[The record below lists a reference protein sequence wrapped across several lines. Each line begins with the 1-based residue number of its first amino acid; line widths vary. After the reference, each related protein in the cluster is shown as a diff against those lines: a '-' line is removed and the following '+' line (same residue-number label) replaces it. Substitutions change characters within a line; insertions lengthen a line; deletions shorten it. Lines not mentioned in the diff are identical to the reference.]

1 MTPLAFPA
9 VSGSSNS
16 RADALTFSRGLLD
29 ASPVFAGYLAVGFA
43 FGIAASRF
51 GHPFWSPVLMSLT
64 HVSGTGQFAVV
75 DLLRAGAGAGE
86 ILAAVVVF
94 NLRYVLMAL
103 AVAQRLSPAVGS
115 WTRLAMACGDT
126 DEIVGI
132 AARQRLLPPR
142 YWFGLFASS
151 YAGWVAGT
159 VLGALPAV
167 RSLLSPDLLRAL
179 GLALYAMFLA
189 ILVPAAKKSRGILFC
204 TLLAAA
210 LSTLLKLLPIR
221 ISAGWGMLVA
231 GLAGALASAALFPV
245 PAQAAPEEAP

>member
-1 MTPLAFPA
+1 MDA
-9 VSGSSNS
+9 SSRP
-16 RADALTFSRGLLD
+16 RAEGLTFSRGLLD
-29 ASPVFAGYLAVGFA
+29 ASPIFAGYLAVGFA

-75 DLLRAGAGAGE
+75 DLLRAGAGFGE
-86 ILAAVVVF
+86 ILSAVVVF

-103 AVAQRLSPAVGS
+103 AVAQRLSPSVGA

-126 DEIVGI
+126 DEIVGV
-132 AARQRLLPPR
+132 AARQRLVPPR

-151 YAGWVAGT
+151 YAGWVSGT
-159 VLGALPAV
+159 VLGAMPLV

-179 GLALYAMFLA
+179 GLALYAMFIA

-221 ISAGWGMLVA
+221 ISAGWGMLLA
-231 GLAGALASAALFPV
+231 GLASAVASAALFP
-245 PAQAAPEEAP
+245 AAANREEEP